1 MTDRDRGD
9 TPGRNHTSE
18 NAQAAGERQKT
29 FSRRALLEAGWT
41 VPLIAAVHFPT
52 DAYAVS
58 VPAHQDSTGTS
69 HSDGIVPHEDT
80 GGTPMCLGTMTFSC
94 LTKMHSF
101 MAIRPLTPILATSTF
116 PSPSTLIFPSL
127 TTIIRLTTISLPRTT
142 THIKMLR
149 LLTKMIL
156 TTMMIRLP
164 LTTTRVTMTASVSV
178 FIMTPI
184 NTTTTPSR
192 RMMMRLCLNGGP

>member
-80 GGTPMCLGTMTFSC
+80 GGHADVPGHNDVFMSHQDAQFHGDSAPHADSSHLDLSFPIHPDISIPHNDNTAHNDFPAPHNDSHQDAPAAHQDDFDHNDDSSTPHDDTGHNDSLGFGGHNDSNQ
-94 LTKMHSF
+94 HDDD
-101 MAIRPLTPILATSTF
+101 AIP
-116 PSPSTLIFPSL
+116 
-127 TTIIRLTTISLPRTT
+127 
-142 THIKMLR
+142 THDDA
-149 LLTKMIL
+149 
-156 TTMMIRLP
+156 P
-164 LTTTRVTMTASVSV
+164 V
-178 FIMTPI
+178 P
-184 NTTTTPSR
+184 
-192 RMMMRLCLNGGP
+192 